1 MAFFRFLTRGGGAVG
16 FFRPQEPK
24 SSNNVSTSSL
34 SAQGSPAFS
43 SARSAS
49 RRPRT
54 GMSVMVSGRRSP
66 AANTATQPS
75 YSRRMNSAS
84 SAVLGPD
91 EARSPAPRPRRG
103 RLCRRSRRR
112 RRRGGQGQCAGARQ
126 FHPQLHY
133 MASFQAIIPPARG
146 KNTSRRRRRGENSPG
161 NFKVYLLSFRRG
173 MI

>member
-75 YSRRMNSAS
+75 NSRRMNSAS
-84 SAVLGPD
+84 ELSSGQTRTLSG
-91 EARSPAPRPRRG
+91 SSPRRG
-103 RLCRRSRRR
+103 PLWSQSRRR
-112 RRRGGQGQCAGARQ
+112 RRLRRPGPWRRWPQVLSSASLYDLLLRQ
-126 FHPQLHY
+126 LFHPRAEKIL
-133 MASFQAIIPPARG
+133 PPPEKGR
-146 KNTSRRRRRGENSPG
+146 KIRRE
-161 NFKVYLLSFRRG
+161 NFKVCLFLFAG
-173 MI
+173 V